1 MSVILG
7 KPNKNGSDNCFI
19 EMERKEI
26 VNLNLVV
33 KALIQDI
40 QTCAGPR
47 EVLNEMNSEGRGK
60 IAALRKHIDRLEIL
74 AKEQDTENTKSQ
86 LLAEVENYRQQL
98 TSTLSAF
105 RKANVACILNIEK
118 SNKQELFDINM
129 DEANLRHR
137 QRKDKEGLVKMSS
150 DVTEQLLSI
159 SRHLSETTQRSADTL
174 GTLVT
179 SSNAVDSAQE
189 EMNTMGSVISQSGK
203 LLSKYGRREFTDK
216 LLLLFA
222 FAFFLACVFYI
233 VQKRMF

>member
-118 SNKQELFDINM
+118 SNKQELFDIIM

-150 DVTEQLLSI
+150 DVTEQLRSI

-189 EMNTMGSVISQSGK
+189 EMNTMGSVISQSGPQI
-203 LLSKYGRREFTDK
+203 YF
-216 LLLLFA
+216 
-222 FAFFLACVFYI
+222 
-233 VQKRMF
+233 Q